1 MEKSPLEKLLAGEL
15 DEQEPM
21 MSVGS
26 PSQVPM
32 MSVNAPVSESTL
44 ATPAP
49 APRSGLQDPGLRQ
62 AEAALA
68 NLPVDTTKPPKPESQ
83 LERLERLAQEMQTS
97 RAKELEDANRRQMY
111 QDMLAGINSNL
122 GLIVGGAQA
131 MNTKAAVQAP
141 KTGEIR
147 QRDLAKEVSERYKGD
162 QEALMEKYKAL
173 LKAQEEAK
181 DRALKIQT
189 EEDRLQRLN
198 ELEAGRDRRFYAAM
212 GNKEDQQ
219 DYKKLEFAQNS
230 FNKDKVVQ
238 KSEERIASA
247 KTLRELVT
255 QNTPI
260 SAEAAKT
267 FAARASG
274 EVGALSDTDRA
285 AYGGSRAIIGRI
297 EQAMKEAAT
306 GTLTEDNKKFMLQL
320 SNSFEQAGIRDIQ
333 TSLKK
338 YAKQTVKRMPNMTE
352 QEAAELIRPDIALE
366 SEKPTS
372 NQFPRKLSRI
382 NPSTGKKESATVNNQ
397 SDLEEAMSEGFR

>member
-15 DEQEPM
+15 DEQEPN
-21 MSVGS
+21 MSVGA
-26 PSQVPM
+26 PAQIPM
-32 MSVNAPVSESTL
+32 MSIN
-44 ATPAP
+44 AP
-49 APRSGLQDPGLRQ
+49 APQAVPVAPTPKSGLQDPGLRQ

-68 NLPVDTTKPPKPESQ
+68 NLPVDTTEPPKPESQ
-83 LERLERLAQEMQTS
+83 LERLERLAQEMQAS
-97 RAKELEDANRRQMY
+97 RAAEIEQARKQQLYADALQ
-111 QDMLAGINSNL
+111 GVKSNL

-141 KTGEIR
+141 KLEKMDTGN
-147 QRDLAKEVSERYKGD
+147 LVKEVSDRYKSD

-247 KTLRELVT
+247 RTLRELVT

-285 AYGGSRAIIGRI
+285 AYGGSRAIISRL
-297 EQAMKEAAT
+297 EQAMKEAVE

-320 SNSFEQAGIRDIQ
+320 SDSFEQAGIRDIQ

-372 NQFPRKLSRI
+372 SQFPRKLSRI
-382 NPSTGKKESATVNNQ
+382 NPSTGKKESATVSNQ